1 MVALKDDLRFALDR
15 VAFARYAGSNLKRRR
30 TFEPDPWQERLL
42 RSIHKRILLNC
53 SRQSGKSTT
62 TSIIALHK
70 ALYEP
75 GTLTLCIGP
84 AERQA
89 KEFFAKVSRFY
100 HALGGQ
106 VSAESVRKLGLTLD
120 NGSRI
125 EALPGSEKTIR
136 GFSEVDLLI
145 LDEASRID
153 DALYYSVRPMLAVS
167 DGSLMMLSTPWGK
180 RGVFFEEWTGD
191 GDWDRYE
198 VSATDCPRITAEFLE
213 EERRR
218 LPERLYFQEYFNKFV
233 ETEDSVFDYDA
244 VEAAIDE
251 SIAPLFGE
259 AKTSL
264 DGPLS
269 EEVKPLPLSGGSSIY
284 E

>member
-1 MVALKDDLRFALDR
+1 MVGLREDLTFALDR
-15 VAFARYAGSNLKRRR
+15 VEFARHVGRKLKRRC
-30 TFEPDPWQERLL
+30 FDPDPWQARLL
-42 RSIHKRILLNC
+42 RSRAKRVLLNC

-62 TSIIALHK
+62 TAMLTLHK

-75 GTLTLCIGP
+75 GALILVIGP

-106 VSAESVRKLGLTLD
+106 VSAESVRKLGLVLE

-145 LDEASRID
+145 LDEAARID
-153 DALYYSVRPMLAVS
+153 DALYFGVRPMLAVS
-167 DGSLMMLSTPWGK
+167 GGSLMMLSTPWGK
-180 RGVFFEEWTGD
+180 RGVFFEEWVGD

-198 VSATDCPRITAEFLE
+198 VSADQCPRITPEFLE

-218 LPERLYFQEYFNKFV
+218 LPERLFLQEYFNKFV
-233 ETEDSVFDYDA
+233 ETEDTVFDYDA
-244 VEAAIDE
+244 VEAAITDE
-251 SIAPLFGE
+251 VEPLFTPH
-259 AKTSL
+259 AAPSDVAL
-264 DGPLS
+264 APDIQPLFS
-269 EEVKPLPLSGGSSIY
+269 
-284 E
+284 

>member
-1 MVALKDDLRFALDR
+1 
-15 VAFARYAGSNLKRRR
+15 
-30 TFEPDPWQERLL
+30 
-42 RSIHKRILLNC
+42 
-53 SRQSGKSTT
+53 
-62 TSIIALHK
+62 
-70 ALYEP
+70 
-75 GTLTLCIGP
+75 
-84 AERQA
+84 
-89 KEFFAKVSRFY
+89 
-100 HALGGQ
+100 
-106 VSAESVRKLGLTLD
+106 
-120 NGSRI
+120 
-125 EALPGSEKTIR
+125 
-136 GFSEVDLLI
+136 VDLLI

-198 VSATDCPRITAEFLE
+198 VSARDCPRITAEFLA

-251 SIAPLFGE
+251 SIQPLFGE
-259 AKTSL
+259 AKPSL

-269 EEVKPLPLSGGSSIY
+269 EEVMPLPLSGGSSIY